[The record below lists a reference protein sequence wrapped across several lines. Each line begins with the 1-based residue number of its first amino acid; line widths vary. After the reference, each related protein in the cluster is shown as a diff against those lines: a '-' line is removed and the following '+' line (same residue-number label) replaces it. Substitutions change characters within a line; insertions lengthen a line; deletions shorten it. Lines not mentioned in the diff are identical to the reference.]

1 MIGRTA
7 ELKSLMNLYAK
18 DGNQLVVLCGWKE
31 SGKEELVQEFCKGKR
46 IMYYQAAAVS
56 PKLQRQ
62 MMKDAIERRYGI
74 TMADDTYDT
83 AFNRIRSGDSSK
95 LVLVIWDFEQIVRK
109 DKSFLESIGKLMDKR
124 LYPGPVLIL
133 LCTSDVVWAEH
144 EMVEELGSFARKVTA
159 TVKVSELNFVDV
171 VHMFPEA
178 SVSACVQIYGIL
190 GGVPEYLK
198 GWDAGSDLK
207 TNICRHILSKD
218 GYLYEEAE
226 RFITRNLREPSVYN
240 TILAA
245 VASGKYKLNDLFQ
258 ETGYARAKISV
269 YMKNLISLEVAEK
282 LSSFETGGWE
292 NSQKGLYHIRNTY
305 LHFWYHFVFPRKSQ
319 LYIMT
324 PEEFYD
330 AYVEPRLEEYLNA
343 YFQKVCKEYLELM
356 GRVRQL
362 PMEIHK
368 MGTWVGKRGNIDIIV
383 QNSVR
388 ENLVGL
394 CNWSKPQLTYEMYEG
409 LLDAMGQAR
418 ISAKQYYLFSAREF
432 DDRIREK
439 AAQDDRIV
447 LVDMNNM

>member
-1 MIGRTA
+1 MIGRAA
-7 ELKSLMNLYAK
+7 ELKNLTNLYAK
-18 DGNQLVVLCGWKE
+18 AGNQLVVLCGWKE
-31 SGKEELVQEFCKGKR
+31 SGKEELLQEFCRGKKV
-46 IMYYQAAAVS
+46 MYYQTAAVS

-62 MMKDAIERRYGI
+62 MMKEAVEKRYGI
-74 TMADDTYDT
+74 TMSDDGYDT
-83 AFNRIRSGDSSK
+83 AFTRIRSGDGSK
-95 LVLVIWDFEQIVRK
+95 LVFVIRDFEQAARK
-109 DKSFLESIGKLMDKR
+109 DKGFLDSIGKLVDKR
-124 LYPGPVLIL
+124 LYPGPVMVL
-133 LCTSDVVWAEH
+133 LCTSDVAWAEH
-144 EMVEELGSFARKVTA
+144 EMMEELGSCARKVTD
-159 TVKVSELNFVDV
+159 TVKVTELNFVDV

-178 SVSACVQIYGIL
+178 SVSQCVQIYGIL

-198 GWDAGSDLK
+198 GWDAGRGLK
-207 TNICRHILSKD
+207 ENICRHILSRD

-226 RFITRNLREPSVYN
+226 GFITRNLREPSVYN

-245 VASGKYKLNDLFQ
+245 VAAGKYKLNDLFL

-282 LSSFETGGWE
+282 LISFETGGWE

-305 LHFWYHFVFPRKSQ
+305 LHFWYRFVFPRKSQ
-319 LYIMT
+319 LYVMG

-330 AYVEPRLEEYLNA
+330 TYVAPQMEEYLNA
-343 YFQKVCKEYLELM
+343 YFRKVCREYLELM
-356 GRVRQL
+356 GKVRQL

-368 MGTWVGKRGNIDIIV
+368 MGTWVGKRGNIDIIA

-394 CNWSKPQLTYEMYEG
+394 CNWSRPQLTHEMYEG

-418 ISAKQYYLFSAREF
+418 ISAKQYYLFSARDFDEKLKEKAAE
-432 DDRIREK
+432 DDRI
-439 AAQDDRIV
+439 I